1 MLLPQGRQLLSF
13 LKKLS
18 QFFRSFQRWHLFF
31 LDLVIFAWNLWG
43 GKEKKLGWA
52 TVWRM
57 VHDMTAKRM
66 RSNWAPWRRE
76 FLQLYIYFPIFA
88 TTIQI
93 YVSTKDYENMCTL
106 GCHYTSA
113 IKLTTRLLRHSL
125 WPCNLHSTWERKN
138 TLHSYNTSK
147 HICSC
152 SRNSVDNTK
161 LLCNY

>member
-1 MLLPQGRQLLSF
+1 MGAGGGSTPDFFVPSKDDICFSSTWSF
-13 LKKLS
+13 SREICEVVKKK
-18 QFFRSFQRWHLFF
+18 
-31 LDLVIFAWNLWG
+31 N
-43 GKEKKLGWA
+43 LGWA

-57 VHDMTAKRM
+57 VHNMTAKRM

-88 TTIQI
+88 TTIQQ
-93 YVSTKDYENMCTL
+93 STKDYENIFTL

-125 WPCNLHSTWERKN
+125 WPCNLHSTCERKN
-138 TLHSYNTSK
+138 TLHYNTSK
-147 HICSC
+147 HICRC